1 MLHRTFQLNHHEPAP
16 DATVVSVA
24 GDLDIASAPAFKQT
38 VGDLMGTGIRH
49 VEVDMAHADFI
60 DSSGLGALLWAERR
74 LSAVGG
80 DLEVTHAEGNIA
92 RTFQL
97 AGMDGLIHH

>member
-1 MLHRTFQLNHHEPAP
+1 MLHRTFQLQHHEPAP

-24 GDLDIASAPAFKQT
+24 GDLDIASAPALKQAL
-38 VGDLMGTGIRH
+38 GDLMGTGIRH
-49 VEVDMAHADFI
+49 VEIDLAAADFI

-80 DLEVTHAEGNIA
+80 DLAITHAEGNIG
-92 RTFQL
+92 RTFEL
-97 AGMDGLIHH
+97 AGMDGLLTH